1 GSSPGFI
8 EVSVCWGTQQSAH
21 RSRGPAAPAIRLAA
35 ALRVLYS
42 PTRKLRGAR
51 SGGERVNGTEFLLGP
66 EALARHGER
75 VALVCGAE
83 SVTYAELAR
92 QSALAA
98 AAYASLGVKPG
109 DKVLLLMRDTPQFA
123 AAWLGLVRMG
133 AVAVALNNK
142 VSEAEYRHVLADSEA
157 RLALVEDGF
166 VGARRDLSA
175 ELAAQGRR
183 GVAGGQEAASSPRPG
198 RRPSIEPPRARPA
211 QRRASCV
218 RTMAS
223 PASELRCARSA
234 SGRARKHSPLHASSS
249 PMALSTGCSAR
260 SRWAQP
266 PSCAR
271 T

>member
-157 RLALVEDGF
+157 RLALVEDVF
-166 VGARRDLSA
+166 VEARRDLSA
-175 ELAAQGRR
+175 ELAAQGRLV
-183 GVAGGQEAASSPRPG
+183 VAGDQ
-198 RRPSIEPPRARPA
+198 
-211 QRRASCV
+211 
-218 RTMAS
+218 
-223 PASELRCARSA
+223 
-234 SGRARKHSPLHASSS
+234 ASSS
-249 PMALSTGCSAR
+249 DARAPRWQTLLASAR
-260 SRWAQP
+260 PGSALDVAPEWPAFYLYSSGTTGRAKGIVH
-266 PSCAR
+266 SHHAVTCVGAALR
-271 T
+271 LLGVRAGE